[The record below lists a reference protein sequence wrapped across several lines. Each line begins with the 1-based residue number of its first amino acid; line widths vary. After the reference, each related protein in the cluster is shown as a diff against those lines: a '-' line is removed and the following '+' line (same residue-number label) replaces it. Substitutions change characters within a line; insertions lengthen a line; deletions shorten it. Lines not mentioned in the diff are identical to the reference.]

1 MDRRT
6 RPTDTRCRIAVALA
20 LSACAAGCAG
30 NSYFSFSSGGSGIV
44 TSVPAGTS
52 ASTATVQASSSANSY
67 FALGMMLLLAYDNQM
82 WAEQLAKYG
91 YVTVPVPPLDETRRV
106 NTQDC
111 SKPIEDPF
119 ANLKC
124 R

>member
-1 MDRRT
+1 MDCRT
-6 RPTDTRCRIAVALA
+6 RPTVARRIAGALA
-20 LSACAAGCAG
+20 LSLCAAGCGG
-30 NSYFSFSSGGSGIV
+30 NSYVSFSSGGSSAV

-52 ASTATVQASSSANSY
+52 ASTATVQTSSSAGSSY
-67 FALGMMLLLAYDNQM
+67 FALGMMLLLAYDNQK
-82 WAEQLAKYG
+82 WTEELAKYG
-91 YVTVPVPPLDETRRV
+91 YVTVPVPPLDETRKV

>member
-6 RPTDTRCRIAVALA
+6 RPTVARRRIAIALA
-20 LSACAAGCAG
+20 LSLCAAGCGG
-30 NSYFSFSSGGSGIV
+30 NSYVSFSSGGSAAV

-52 ASTATVQASSSANSY
+52 ASTATVQASSSTNGY

-82 WAEQLAKYG
+82 WTEQLAKYG
-91 YVTVPVPPLDETRRV
+91 YVTVPAPPLDETRRV

-111 SKPIEDPF
+111 SKPIEDPS

>member
-1 MDRRT
+1 MDRCT
-6 RPTDTRCRIAVALA
+6 RSTVARRIAVALV
-20 LSACAAGCAG
+20 LSLCAAGCAG
-30 NSYFSFSSGGSGIV
+30 NSYFAFSSGGSAAV

-52 ASTATVQASSSANSY
+52 ASTATVQASSSANSW

-82 WAEQLAKYG
+82 WTEELAKYG
-91 YVTVPVPPLDETRRV
+91 YVTVPVPPLDETRKV

-111 SKPIEDPF
+111 GKPIEDPS
-119 ANLKC
+119 ANLRC